1 MDLAGCHFTYAD
13 VSSRE
18 YSLWFAHCDTSEY
31 QAINGTT
38 KSVTV
43 FNSRGNKR
51 YFVADSYDDSPITI
65 DVEFITDDERALSVR
80 EIRDIERW
88 LFNRK
93 NYYKLYIDIA
103 DDCLAESY
111 QIVDGVEKR
120 FYFNC
125 RFINPSKIYG
135 NGGTVGFKATMEC
148 DSYVLWQETMMK
160 TFNIGNTAASQSA
173 VISLDIDSETYDYV
187 YPKVTITM
195 AQAGGDIY
203 ITNNTDDT
211 SRITSF
217 KSLTGE
223 IEFVINGNTNYI
235 SGNNYIKFYD
245 RNFIRLVPGTNNIGV
260 VGAISTIKFE
270 WENRRY
276 L

>member
-1 MDLAGCHFTYAD
+1 MDLAGCHFTYANT
-13 VSSRE
+13 SSRE
-18 YSLWFAHCDTSEY
+18 YGLLFAHCETSDY
-31 QAINGTT
+31 TAINGTT
-38 KSVTV
+38 KPITV
-43 FNSRGNKR
+43 FNSRGNKQ
-51 YFVADSYDDSPITI
+51 YFVADSYDDSPISI
-65 DVEFITDDERALSVR
+65 DVEFLTDDDRTLSVR

-103 DDCLAESY
+103 DDCYAESY
-111 QIVDGVEKR
+111 QIVDGIEKR

-125 RFINPSKIYG
+125 RFSNPSKIYG
-135 NGGTVGFKATMEC
+135 NGGTVGFKARMEC
-148 DSYVLWQETMMK
+148 DSYALWQDALTQ
-160 TFNIGNTAASQSA
+160 TFNIGHTSSSDSSI
-173 VISLDIDSETYDYV
+173 ISINIDSEVDDYV
-187 YPKVTITM
+187 YPKIKITM

-217 KSLTGE
+217 KSLTGS
-223 IEFVINGNTNYI
+223 IEFTMNGNLNYI

-245 RNFIRLVPGTNNIGV
+245 RNFVRLIPGVNNIGV
-260 VGAISTIKFE
+260 VGAVSKIEFE